1 MTMTAVAG
9 EGFPRR
15 GGKNPA
21 EIVRNSGLPQ
31 ELCDLVLAVTGK
43 TRLWAGERNDI
54 ARELVNHFAEG
65 LAEGEM
71 PGALAAAFG
80 EPARV
85 ARLITRAKKR
95 NRPWA
100 WRAMRRTLQAMAGFV
115 AVLVLA
121 YAALFIRFQFGH
133 TVISHN
139 YLAELNAPALAV
151 PRDQRAW
158 PIYREAFLSLPNLQD
173 EHWGALA
180 NQWPECKPSDA
191 AWPLMLE
198 YLAQSKG
205 AIESI
210 RRAAAMEHAAFLIS
224 SKTSLDG
231 RDPGGIAEPAR
242 DENAM
247 LIGVLIP
254 NLSAYRQMARL
265 LKADLLVAR
274 TANDP
279 ARAAA
284 DLHAMLGLARH
295 STEGR
300 WLISQLVG
308 LAILDLADRTMGQ
321 VLSEQPAF
329 LPDADL
335 RTLAHELG
343 AFRPS
348 PTGPR
353 EQVDL
358 SAERCC
364 VEDLIQRAFTDDGRG
379 DGHYAGITSIYNE
392 WGMVR
397 PKGLEAI
404 VPVAS
409 AAIAGRADTKR
420 VYDEVMDRY
429 VSQFQTP
436 LYARDFSG
444 IDRRVD
450 ELSASV
456 GGLRYAMVTA
466 VLPSI
471 SNAQGIVDITLQV
484 RDATLAAIA
493 IELFRR
499 QAGHVPAKLQDL
511 VPEFL
516 PAAPADRWS
525 GEPLK
530 YLPEGNAGFPARPVL
545 YSVGADRVD
554 DGGVINT
561 PWFPDAARS
570 MATFPALTGDIPTRD
585 WVLWPM
591 VDRVGDPPPSHPRA
605 SRRHPGVSRLTRG
618 LLPWTSLY
626 EGGAQ

>member
-80 EPARV
+80 EPVQV

-100 WRAMRRTLQAMAGFV
+100 WRAMRRTLQGMGCFILA
-115 AVLVLA
+115 LVLT

-308 LAILDLADRTMGQ
+308 LAILDLADGTMGQ

-358 SAERCC
+358 SAERFC
-364 VEDLIQRAFTDDGRG
+364 VDDILQRAFTDDGRG
-379 DGHYAGITSIYNE
+379 DGHYAGITSIYNQ

-404 VPVAS
+404 APVAS

-436 LYARDFSG
+436 LYARDFSA
-444 IDRRVD
+444 IDRRVE
-450 ELSASV
+450 ELSSSV
-456 GGLRYAMVTA
+456 VGVRYAMVT
-466 VLPSI
+466 VMLPSL
-471 SNAQGIVDITLQV
+471 SQAQRGVDAALQT
-484 RDATLAAIA
+484 RDAIVTAIA
-493 IELFRR
+493 IELHTRKT
-499 QAGHVPAKLQDL
+499 GHAPATLHDL

-516 PAAPADRWS
+516 PAAPIDHWS

-530 YLPEGNAGFPARPVL
+530 YLPEGNAKFPGRPVL
-545 YSVGADRVD
+545 YSIGADRVD
-554 DGGVINT
+554 DGGIIGA
-561 PWFPDAARS
+561 PWDPSGARNKAAY
-570 MATFPALTGDIPTRD
+570 PAQSGDVPTRD
-585 WVLWPM
+585 WVLWPP
-591 VDRVGDPPPSHPRA
+591 VESVGNPPPVRDQP
-605 SRRHPGVSRLTRG
+605 TRKRSG
-618 LLPWTSLY
+618 LSKLARGILPWTALY
-626 EGGAQ
+626 GAD